1 MHAIPINAIT
11 FFMGGDVSQG
21 IAFVKSPNKS
31 LLAVLDLVGDNAA
44 DCNTIAEMTE
54 SQRVLRLLRQFES
67 RNVTFVSRD
76 GSWPIVWSRAKG
88 VRVWDADGRRYVD
101 LTAGFGVANTG
112 HANAR
117 VVKAA
122 KQQISRL
129 PHAMGD
135 VHPHPLKAEL
145 ARTLSQITFERWR
158 CGQDGKTVFGNSGF
172 EAVEAALKTAM
183 LATGRPGVIVF
194 EGAYHGLGYGALTV
208 THRDFF
214 RAPFIKQLGGFA
226 CFAPFPLAGP
236 IWAVGASAALH
247 EDQVKLE
254 KTMTA
259 MERIAGKRAIGAVL
273 VEPVQGRAGIRIPV
287 RGFLSALRSW
297 CDANDVLL
305 ILDEIYTGF
314 GRTGAWFACEHENV
328 VPDLVCL
335 GKALTGGFPLSA
347 CVGKADL
354 MDAAWPEA
362 TGEAIHTSTFLG
374 NPIGCAMALAQ
385 IGELK
390 ARGLIERSA
399 RLGKLLLEQL
409 RLIRATSRLIL
420 NPRGIGLMA
429 GLELLQRDC
438 SPATSEAVSVMKEM
452 LRCGYIILAEG
463 EFSNV
468 LSIAPPLTIGAADI
482 QRAVHAIEQALLKC
496 AR

>member
-1 MHAIPINAIT
+1 MT
-11 FFMGGDVSQG
+11 FFMGGNVEQDIG
-21 IAFVKSPNKS
+21 FGKSPKKS
-31 LLAVLDLVGDNAA
+31 LLAVLNQVGDNAA
-44 DCNTIAEMTE
+44 DCNTIVEMTE

-67 RNVTFVSRD
+67 PNVTFVSRD

-88 VRVWDADGRRYVD
+88 ARVWDADGRRYVD
-101 LTAGFGVANTG
+101 LTAAFGVANTG

-135 VHPHPLKAEL
+135 VHPHPLKADL

-158 CGQDGKTVFGNSGF
+158 CGQHGKTIFGNSGF

-194 EGAYHGLGYGALTV
+194 EGAYHGLGYGALNV

-226 CFAPFPLAGP
+226 CFAPFPSAECILNFGDS
-236 IWAVGASAALH
+236 GASQ
-247 EDQVKLE
+247 EDQIKLE
-254 KTMTA
+254 KTMTIIK
-259 MERIAGKRAIGAVL
+259 RIARKHSIGAVL
-273 VEPVQGRAGIRIPV
+273 AEPIQGRAGIRIPV
-287 RGFLSALRSW
+287 HGFLSALRSW

-305 ILDEIYTGF
+305 ILDEVYTGF

-328 VPDLVCL
+328 VPDLICL

-354 MDAAWPEA
+354 MDAAWPDA

-385 IGELK
+385 VEELE
-390 ARGLIERSA
+390 ARGLVERSA
-399 RLGKLLLEQL
+399 RLGNFLLRQMCTM
-409 RLIRATSRLIL
+409 RAPSSLLL
-420 NPRGIGLMA
+420 NPRGMGLMA
-429 GLELLQRDC
+429 GLELLRRDG
-438 SPATSEAVSVMKEM
+438 SPATSEAVSVLKEV
-452 LRCGYIILAEG
+452 LRCGYVMLAEG
-463 EFSNV
+463 EASNV
-468 LSIAPPLTIGAADI
+468 LSITPPLTIGAADI

>member
-1 MHAIPINAIT
+1 MPY
-11 FFMGGDVSQG
+11 
-21 IAFVKSPNKS
+21 
-31 LLAVLDLVGDNAA
+31 LVGDNVA
-44 DCNTIAEMTE
+44 DLNMITEMTE
-54 SQRVLRLLRQFES
+54 SQRVLRLLRQYES

-76 GSWPIVWSRAKG
+76 GSWPVVWHRARG
-88 VRVWDADGRRYVD
+88 VRVWDVDGRQYID
-101 LTAGFGVANTG
+101 LTAAFGVANTG
-112 HANAR
+112 HANPR

-145 ARTLSQITFERWR
+145 ARTLSQITFERWQ
-158 CGQDGKTVFGNSGF
+158 CGQHGKTIFGNSGF

-194 EGAYHGLGYGALTV
+194 EGAYHGLGYGALNV

-226 CFAPFPLAGP
+226 YFAPFPSTGP
-236 IWAVGASAALH
+236 VSGVGKPGMST
-247 EDQVKLE
+247 ENRVKLE
-254 KTMTA
+254 KTMA
-259 MERIAGKRAIGAVL
+259 AIERIARKHPIGAVL
-273 VEPVQGRAGIRIPV
+273 VEPIQGRAGIRIPV
-287 RGFLSALRSW
+287 HGFLPALRSW

-314 GRTGAWFACEHENV
+314 GRTGAWFACDHENV
-328 VPDLVCL
+328 VPDLICL

-354 MDAAWPEA
+354 MDNAWPDA

-385 IGELK
+385 IEELK
-390 ARGLIERSA
+390 AAGLIERSA
-399 RLGKLLLEQL
+399 ILGEFLLQQL
-409 RLIRATSRLIL
+409 GAISAPSSLLL
-420 NPRGIGLMA
+420 NPRGMGLMA
-429 GLELLQRDC
+429 GLELVRRDC
-438 SPATSEAVSVMKEM
+438 SPATSEAISVLKEM
-452 LRCGYIILAEG
+452 LLCGYIMLAEG
-463 EFSNV
+463 EASNV
-468 LSIAPPLTIGAADI
+468 LSITPPLTIGAVDL
-482 QRAVHAIEQALLKC
+482 QRAVKTIEHALLKC
-496 AR
+496 PR